1 MRKLFFTFLL
11 LISAV
16 AVSAQVK
23 TTVSGTVVAEDKQE
37 GKIGIVGATLELMD
51 LQDTLQKK
59 YTISAIRGAYQFK
72 FIPAGKYRLTAESLG
87 YKSAS
92 QEVTVVAGKPLTVPE
107 WKLEEDATQIE
118 TVNVTTQA
126 VRTTI
131 NGDTIVYNAGAFQVL
146 PDADVDELLAKMP
159 GIKVEGGTVEAQGE
173 TVQKILVDGREFF
186 GNDVSQAIKTLPAQ
200 IVKSVEVF
208 DKLSDEAEFS
218 GIDDGNSYK
227 AINLVTK
234 IKTAAFG
241 KVNAMYAME
250 PENADGIKHYGNVNA
265 NVTIMGLK
273 AKTTLFAGGNNMNGN
288 SESKTGNA
296 GANYVNS
303 WGDNE
308 KIKLDGNY
316 TFRANDNKSWSHTD
330 RDYFLT
336 EEMLNQNPN
345 DTYERYMSD
354 SESRSK
360 SYNHNF
366 SARFEDKINAKN
378 RLMMRA
384 NFSFNNGN
392 SNSNSTNYYY
402 PLSGIDSIPL
412 NNWSMGDNGG
422 FNVGV
427 GGNYMLRIGEKAG
440 RTMFIN
446 FNANYSDNGSDN
458 ENSSQKLIRSD
469 SISDI
474 RQLSNSNSN
483 NYSFGGSL
491 TYAEPLGQSSQITM
505 EYNANYNKSDA
516 DRLTNLWDN
525 ALGVYND
532 FISPEYSNRHNT
544 SYFTQRMGP
553 GFRYGKEGTSI
564 SARLTYQN
572 VIMNSDRVYPQVWKL
587 PKKSFNNFT
596 YTAFARIKLDMQNRI
611 TVRLTSRT
619 SNPSVNQLQDVVDI
633 SNVNNI
639 SSGNPHLKPTY
650 THNMTIGYIRSGI
663 EKGTTFSINATATK
677 NQNTIVDSVVMNKPG
692 FEVYSPDGEFLTT
705 LASTGRYSKPVNM
718 EGFWNYN
725 GHISYGFPL
734 NFIKCNF
741 NIGANA
747 SYSKSPAIL
756 NGVINESTRNS
767 YGGNASI
774 NSNISQYISFN
785 IGYSANYN
793 DVVNTMS
800 TNGDNEYIQHRAHGN
815 INVVFGF
822 GLTLR
827 ANASYS
833 EYVGI
838 SENAKRQNNSE
849 LIANFGMGMK
859 VFKKLGE
866 IQLVA
871 NDIFNRET
879 GYSRSWNTLYM
890 QSSTRSVIG
899 RYFGIKFT
907 YNIRSKNMQ
916 SGASTNNNGGGFGG
930 GYGGGMGGGMR
941 GGGGFGGGMMG
952 GGGGGRF

>member
-1 MRKLFFTFLL
+1 MKKLFFTFLL
-11 LISAV
+11 LITTV
-16 AVSAQVK
+16 AASAQVK
-23 TTVSGTVVAEDKQE
+23 TTVSGTLVADDKQE

-51 LQDTLQKK
+51 LRDTLQKK

-87 YKSAS
+87 YKTAS
-92 QEVTVVAGKPLTVPE
+92 QEVTVVNGKPLTVPE
-107 WKLEEDATQIE
+107 WKLEEDATQIDQ
-118 TVNVTTQA
+118 VVVSTQA

-131 NGDTIVYNAGAFQVL
+131 NGDTIVYNAGAYQVL

-186 GNDVSQAIKTLPAQ
+186 GSDVGQAIKSLPAQ

-234 IKTAAFG
+234 IKTAVFG
-241 KVNAMYAME
+241 KVNAEYAME
-250 PENADGIKHYGNVNA
+250 PENADGIKHYGDVNA

-273 AKTTLFAGGNNMNGN
+273 AKTTLFAGGNNKNGN

-308 KIKLDGNY
+308 KVKLDANY

-360 SYNHNF
+360 NYNHNL
-366 SARFEDKINAKN
+366 SARFEDKINNKN
-378 RLMMRA
+378 RLMLRA
-384 NFSFNNGN
+384 NLSFNNGN
-392 SNSNSTNYYY
+392 SNSGSTNYYF

-412 NNWSMGDNGG
+412 NNWSMGDSKGM
-422 FNVGV
+422 NVGV

-474 RQLSNSNSN
+474 RQLSDSKSN
-483 NYSFGGSL
+483 NYSFGGSV
-491 TYAEPLGQSSQITM
+491 TYAEPLGESSQITM

-516 DRLTNLWDN
+516 DRMTNLWDN
-525 ALGVYND
+525 ALGIYND
-532 FISPEYSNRHNT
+532 FISPEYSNSHNT
-544 SYFTQRMGP
+544 SYFTQRVGP
-553 GFRYGKEGTSI
+553 GFRYGKEGTSVT
-564 SARLTYQN
+564 ARLNYQN
-572 VIMNSDRVYPQVWKL
+572 VVMNSDRVYPQAWTL
-587 PKKSFNNFT
+587 PKKTFNNFT
-596 YTAFARIKLDMQNRI
+596 YSAFARIKLDMQNRI
-611 TVRLTSRT
+611 TIRANSRT

-639 SSGNPHLKPTY
+639 NSGNPHLKPTY
-650 THNMTIGYIRSGI
+650 SHSGSLGYIRSGI
-663 EKGTTFSINATATK
+663 ERGTTFSVNVSATK
-677 NQNTIVDSVVMNKPG
+677 NQNVIVDSVVMNTPG
-692 FEVYSPDGEFLTT
+692 YEVYSPDGEFLTT
-705 LASTGRYSKPVNM
+705 LASTGRFSKPVNM
-718 EGFWNYN
+718 KGFWNYN
-725 GHISYGFPL
+725 GHISYGFPI

-774 NSNISQYISFN
+774 NSNISQYVSFN
-785 IGYSANYN
+785 IRYNVSYN
-793 DVVNTMS
+793 DVNNTMS
-800 TNGDNEYIQHRAHGN
+800 NNGDNEYMQHNIGGN
-815 INVVFGF
+815 VKVVFGF
-822 GLTLR
+822 GLTLS
-827 ANASYS
+827 ANARYN

-849 LIANFGMGMK
+849 FLANFGIGMK

-871 NDIFNRET
+871 NDVFNRET

-899 RYFGIKFT
+899 RYFGVRFT
-907 YNIRSKNMQ
+907 YNIRSKNMR
-916 SGASTNNNGGGFGG
+916 SGATTNNSGGYGGGFGG
-930 GYGGGMGGGMR
+930 GYGGGFGGGGGMR
-941 GGGGFGGGMMG
+941 GGF

>member
-440 RTMFIN
+440 RTMFVN

-800 TNGDNEYIQHRAHGN
+800 TNGDNEYIHHRAHGN

>member
-384 NFSFNNGN
+384 NFSFNNGDN
-392 SNSNSTNYYY
+392 NSNSTNYYY

-440 RTMFIN
+440 RTMFVN

-491 TYAEPLGQSSQITM
+491 TYAEPLGESSQITV

-516 DRLTNLWDN
+516 DKLTNLWDN

-544 SYFTQRMGP
+544 SYFTQRVGP
-553 GFRYGKEGTSI
+553 GFRYGKEGTSVT
-564 SARLTYQN
+564 ARLNYQN
-572 VIMNSDRVYPQVWKL
+572 VVMNSDREYPQAWTL
-587 PKKSFNNFT
+587 PKKTFNNLT
-596 YTAFARIKLDMQNRI
+596 YSVFARIKLDMQNRI
-611 TVRLTSRT
+611 TVRANSRT

-639 SSGNPHLKPTY
+639 NSGNPYLKPTY
-650 THNMTIGYIRSGI
+650 SHSGSLGYIRSGI
-663 EKGTTFSINATATK
+663 EKGTTFSVNVSATK
-677 NQNTIVDSVVMNKPG
+677 NQNVIVDSVVMNKPG

-741 NIGANA
+741 NVGANA

-793 DVVNTMS
+793 NVVNTMS

-916 SGASTNNNGGGFGG
+916 SGASTNNNGGGFDG

-952 GGGGGRF
+952 GGGGRF

>member
-11 LISAV
+11 LISAI

-23 TTVSGTVVAEDKQE
+23 TTVSGTLVADDKQE
-37 GKIGIVGATLELMD
+37 GKIGIVGATLELTN

-87 YKSAS
+87 YKTAQQEITVAS
-92 QEVTVVAGKPLTVPE
+92 GKPLTVPE

-131 NGDTIVYNAGAFQVL
+131 NGDTIVYNAGAYQVL
-146 PDADVDELLAKMP
+146 PDADVDELLSKMP

-200 IVKSVEVF
+200 VVKSVEVF

-241 KVNAMYAME
+241 KLTAMYAME
-250 PENADGIKHYGNVNA
+250 PENADGTKHYGRVNA
-265 NVTIMGLK
+265 NLTLMGLK
-273 AKTTLFAGGNNMNGN
+273 AKTTFFVGGNNMNGN

-296 GANYVNS
+296 GVNYINS
-303 WGDNE
+303 WGKND
-308 KIKLDGNY
+308 KIKLDGTY
-316 TFRANDNKSWSHTD
+316 SFRANDGRSWSHTD

-336 EEMLNQNPN
+336 EDMLKQDPN
-345 DTYERYMSD
+345 DVYERYLSD
-354 SESRSK
+354 SRSQSR

-366 SARFEDKINAKN
+366 NARFEDRINEKN
-378 RLMMRA
+378 RLMLRA
-384 NFSFNNGN
+384 NLSFNNGK
-392 SNSNSTNYYY
+392 SNSGSSNYYF

-412 NNWSMGDNGG
+412 TNWSQGDNDGI
-422 FNVGV
+422 NVGI

-446 FNANYSDNGSDN
+446 FGANYSDSGSGS

-469 SISDI
+469 SIQVI
-474 RQLSNSNSN
+474 QQLSHNDSY
-483 NYSFGGSL
+483 NYSLNGGV
-491 TYAEPLGQSSQITM
+491 TYAEPISEQAQVTL
-505 EYNANYNKSDA
+505 EYRINYRKTDA
-516 DRLTNLWDN
+516 DRLTNLYDFETDK
-525 ALGVYND
+525 YND

-544 SYFTQRMGP
+544 DYLTQNVGP

-564 SARLTYQN
+564 SARLNYQN
-572 VIMNSDRVYPQVWKL
+572 VKMNSDREFPQAWVL
-587 PKKSFNNFT
+587 PEKTFHNLT
-596 YTAFARIKLDMQNRI
+596 YSGNARIKLDMQNRI
-611 TVRLTSRT
+611 NFRFSSRT
-619 SNPSVNQLQDVVDI
+619 SNPSVGDLQDVVDI

-639 SSGNPHLKPTY
+639 RSGNPHLKPTY
-650 THNMTIGYIRSGI
+650 NHSFNLGYIHSGI
-663 EKGTTFSINATATK
+663 EKGTTFAINASANK
-677 NQNTIVDSVVMNKPG
+677 NQTVIVDSVVMNQPG
-692 FEVYSPDGEFLTT
+692 YQVFSPDGEFLTT
-705 LASTGRYSKPVNM
+705 LSSTGRFSKPVNM
-718 EGFWNYN
+718 DGFWGFN
-725 GHISYGFPL
+725 GHIHYGFPL

-756 NGVINESTRNS
+756 NGTVNESTRNG
-767 YGGNASI
+767 YGANASLS
-774 NSNISQYISFN
+774 SNFSQYVDFSFR
-785 IGYSANYN
+785 YSANYS
-793 DVVNTMS
+793 DIKNTMS
-800 TNGDNEYIQHRAHGN
+800 SNGNNEYLQHSASGN
-815 INVVFGF
+815 VRVVFGF
-822 GLTLR
+822 GLTLH
-827 ANASYS
+827 ANANYS
-833 EYVGI
+833 QYVGI
-838 SENAKRQNNSE
+838 SENAKRQNNTE
-849 LIANFGMGMK
+849 FIANFGIGMK
-859 VFKKLGE
+859 VLQKLGE
-866 IQLVA
+866 VQLVA
-871 NDIFNRET
+871 NDVFNRET

-899 RYFGIKFT
+899 RYFGIQFN
-907 YNIRSKNMQ
+907 YNFRSKNMRSANANQ
-916 SGASTNNNGGGFGG
+916 SGNMGGFGSGMGRSMG
-930 GYGGGMGGGMR
+930 GGMMGRSGGMGGG
-941 GGGGFGGGMMG
+941 
-952 GGGGGRF
+952 RF

>member
-1 MRKLFFTFLL
+1 MKKLFFTFLL
-11 LISAV
+11 LITTV
-16 AVSAQVK
+16 AASAQVK
-23 TTVSGTVVAEDKQE
+23 TTVSGTLVADDKQE

-51 LQDTLQKK
+51 LRDTLQKK

-87 YKSAS
+87 YKTAS
-92 QEVTVVAGKPLTVPE
+92 QEVTVVNGKPLTVPE
-107 WKLEEDATQIE
+107 WKLEEDATQIDQ
-118 TVNVTTQA
+118 VVVSTQA

-131 NGDTIVYNAGAFQVL
+131 NGDTIVYNAGAYQVL

-173 TVQKILVDGREFF
+173 AVQKILVDGREFF
-186 GNDVSQAIKTLPAQ
+186 GNDVGQAIKSLPAQ

-234 IKTAAFG
+234 IKTAVFG
-241 KVNAMYAME
+241 KVNAEYAME
-250 PENADGIKHYGNVNA
+250 PENADGIKHYGDVNA

-273 AKTTLFAGGNNMNGN
+273 AKTTLFAGGNNKNGN

-308 KIKLDGNY
+308 KVKLDANY

-360 SYNHNF
+360 NYNHNL
-366 SARFEDKINAKN
+366 SARFEDKINDKN
-378 RLMMRA
+378 RLMLRA
-384 NFSFNNGN
+384 NLSFNNGN
-392 SNSNSTNYYY
+392 SNSGSTNYYF
-402 PLSGIDSIPL
+402 PLSHIDSIPL
-412 NNWSMGDNGG
+412 NNWSLGDSKGM
-422 FNVGV
+422 NVGV

-474 RQLSNSNSN
+474 RQLSDSKSN
-483 NYSFGGSL
+483 NYSFGGSV
-491 TYAEPLGQSSQITM
+491 TYAEPLGESSQITM

-516 DRLTNLWDN
+516 DRMTNLWDN

-532 FISPEYSNRHNT
+532 FISPEYSNSHNT
-544 SYFTQRMGP
+544 SYFTQRVGP
-553 GFRYGKEGTSI
+553 GFRYGKEGTSVT
-564 SARLTYQN
+564 ARLNYQN
-572 VIMNSDRVYPQVWKL
+572 VVMNSDRVYPQAWTL
-587 PKKSFNNFT
+587 PKKTFNNFT
-596 YTAFARIKLDMQNRI
+596 YSAFARIKLDMQNRI
-611 TVRLTSRT
+611 TIRANSRT
-619 SNPSVNQLQDVVDI
+619 SNPLVNQLQDVVDI

-639 SSGNPHLKPTY
+639 NSGNPHLKPTY
-650 THNMTIGYIRSGI
+650 SHSGSLGYIRSGI
-663 EKGTTFSINATATK
+663 ERGTTFSVNVSATK
-677 NQNTIVDSVVMNKPG
+677 NQNVIVDSVVMNTPG
-692 FEVYSPDGEFLTT
+692 YEVYSPDGEFLTT
-705 LASTGRYSKPVNM
+705 LASTGRFSKPVNM
-718 EGFWNYN
+718 KGFWNYN
-725 GHISYGFPL
+725 GHISYGFPI

-774 NSNISQYISFN
+774 NSNISQYVSFN
-785 IGYSANYN
+785 IRYNVSYN
-793 DVVNTMS
+793 DVNNTMS
-800 TNGDNEYIQHRAHGN
+800 NNGNNEYMQHNIGGN
-815 INVVFGF
+815 VKVVFGF
-822 GLTLR
+822 GLTLS
-827 ANASYS
+827 ANARYN

-849 LIANFGMGMK
+849 FLANFGIGMK

-871 NDIFNRET
+871 NDVFNRET
-879 GYSRSWNTLYM
+879 GYSRSWNSLYM

-899 RYFGIKFT
+899 RYFGVRFT
-907 YNIRSKNMQ
+907 YNIRSKNMR
-916 SGASTNNNGGGFGG
+916 SGASNNSGGGYGGGFGG
-930 GYGGGMGGGMR
+930 GYGGGFGGGGGMR
-941 GGGGFGGGMMG
+941 GGF